1 MLGDPCSMYV
11 ENTFII
17 LCMIRNNRLT
27 DSVGILRPICL
38 IYSFIKQNIIRKPDK
53 IYHECIHKGFIS
65 IIFTI
70 FVCAME
76 KIYLYQ
82 MWCTMCTKMF

>member
-17 LCMIRNNRLT
+17 LCMIRNNRMT

-38 IYSFIKQNIIRKPDK
+38 IYSLAK
-53 IYHECIHKGFIS
+53 
-65 IIFTI
+65 
-70 FVCAME
+70 
-76 KIYLYQ
+76 
-82 MWCTMCTKMF
+82 TKYNS